1 VTDPHIAARRC
12 CSLSRRASL
21 IAGLAALALGIGP
34 AGTARAED
42 LAARLVAAVP
52 PGVRLVVA
60 EQNDQA
66 SIPWALSKA
75 AEGVPYEA
83 VFANFNGGPAVLE
96 ALISG
101 GADIGY
107 IGEAPLPIA
116 IAAGVEDLVAVA
128 LSANPGTAGNY
139 YVVAQPESG
148 IRSIA
153 DLRGRTVAYP
163 PGTGRHMALAS
174 ILHKAG
180 LSLETDVKGVELAG
194 SEVAPTFSSRA
205 VDAAVVLGQQYF
217 RIGEPPILADGRGH
231 NWGWNI
237 IVVHKSL
244 LDNPAKTAAVAD
256 FVRRAVKFYNWQR
269 ANPDAWIQASYV
281 GQQGLT
287 FEQGKRLFE
296 NDGLGAYYPIDD
308 RAAEVFQEIADGLKA
323 TGALKR
329 DISIAPYLD
338 PRFNDI
344 VVWQNQTDG
353 VVPRDLVQPTH

>member
-12 CSLSRRASL
+12 SSLSRRAAL
-21 IAGLAALALGIGP
+21 IAGLALSLGIGF

-42 LAARLVAAVP
+42 LAARLAAAVP
-52 PGVRLVVA
+52 PGVHLVVA

-66 SIPWALSKA
+66 SIPWTLSKA
-75 AEGVPYEA
+75 SEGVPYEA
-83 VFANFNGGPAVLE
+83 EFANFNGGPAVLE

-116 IAAGVEDLVAVA
+116 IAAGVDDLVAVA

-139 YVVAQPESG
+139 YVVAQPGSG
-148 IRSIA
+148 IRSVA

-180 LSLETDVKGVELAG
+180 LSLETDFKGVELAG
-194 SEVAPTFSSRA
+194 AEVAPTFSSRA

-237 IVVHKSL
+237 IVVHKTL
-244 LDNPAKTAAVAD
+244 LDDPAKTAALAD
-256 FVRRAVKFYNWQR
+256 FVRRAVQFYNWQR

-296 NDGLGAYYPIDD
+296 NDGLGSYYRIDD

-344 VVWQNQTDG
+344 VAWQNDADG
-353 VVPRDLVQPTH
+353 VVPRDLIQPTH